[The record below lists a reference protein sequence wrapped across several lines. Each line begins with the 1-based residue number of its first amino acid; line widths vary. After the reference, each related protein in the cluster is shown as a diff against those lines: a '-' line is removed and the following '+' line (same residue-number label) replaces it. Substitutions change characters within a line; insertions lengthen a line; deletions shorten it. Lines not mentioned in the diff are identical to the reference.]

1 MPLILL
7 FVIFSCKDKETIAE
21 ITVKNGNNQPMQGV
35 EVILVGD
42 INHDPATDP
51 PLNIADTANTDQD
64 GKVVFNFTDKL
75 KPGQSGFVVVD
86 VILSDNDQ
94 IILDK
99 MIIKQEEFNSEV
111 FYFTP

>member
-1 MPLILL
+1 MLFL
-7 FVIFSCKDKETIAE
+7 FVGCRDKDTTAE
-21 ITVKNGNNQPMQGV
+21 IIVKDGSNNPLSGI

-51 PLNIADTANTDQD
+51 PLNIADTATTNGE
-64 GKVVFNFTDKL
+64 GKVVFNFTEKI

-86 VILSDNDQ
+86 VILSDQDNTL
-94 IILDK
+94 LDK
-99 MIIKQEEFNSEV
+99 MIIYQEVLNSET